1 MRKYLCVLGLLLAA
15 MSAGAQNTYEPETLR
30 GLGLND
36 AEIDGIRE
44 IVQDVQPANARLM
57 AELNIKKAE
66 LARLLVDENPN
77 QRQIERN
84 LRESAE
90 IEVQLR
96 MIEIR
101 RELAIREVIGT
112 DRWTAILRAV
122 RTRNRLVT
130 PQEARE
136 IIESLTR
143 AQSAFRERQEEIA
156 RRLREAGNADLAT
169 QILSQL
175 REIERL
181 YRETAEL
188 LRQR

>member
-1 MRKYLCVLGLLLAA
+1 MRKYLYVLGLLLAA
-15 MSAGAQNTYEPETLR
+15 MSAGAQNTYEPDALR

-36 AEIDGIRE
+36 TEIDGIRE

-101 RELAIREVIGT
+101 RELAIREVVGT

-169 QILSQL
+169 QVLSQL

>member
-1 MRKYLCVLGLLLAA
+1 MRKYLYVLGLLLAA
-15 MSAGAQNTYEPETLR
+15 MSAGAQNTYEPEALR

-36 AEIDGIRE
+36 TEIDGIRE

-101 RELAIREVIGT
+101 RELAIREVVGT
-112 DRWTAILRAV
+112 DRWTAILRAF

-169 QILSQL
+169 QVLSQL

>member
-1 MRKYLCVLGLLLAA
+1 MRKYLYVLGLLLAA
-15 MSAGAQNTYEPETLR
+15 MSAGAQNTYEPEALR

-36 AEIDGIRE
+36 TEIDGIRE

-101 RELAIREVIGT
+101 RELAIREVVGT

-169 QILSQL
+169 QVLSQL